1 MSIPREQPSDV
12 KLRAIY
18 NQAIIKG
25 KELVGELNSFRVR
38 PSSSQLLRDLY
49 EVESGTIAAKY
60 AVPDNL
66 VRGYIKVPKLKWV
79 DISSPLAKDEPDTA
93 YSYFVSG
100 SAGLLV
106 INEVHKDRDKN
117 RPGQTFKPSELAW
130 QSFLLGA
137 EQDGVLPTSLRDIV
151 VSHVVN
157 ENTRDVILETTRV
170 STSLLSKDHGHQEF
184 TQVDDGFHALL
195 GSVLGKSV
203 LHMLL
208 DHKAEIGYRCVDR
221 VILVG
226 KKDLQPDQARSFI
239 VVLSE
244 PRPRKRAASELANLP
259 STKRRKLNNSMDYI
273 IESELE

>member
-1 MSIPREQPSDV
+1 MPAKS
-12 KLRAIY
+12 AI
-18 NQAIIKG
+18 
-25 KELVGELNSFRVR
+25 
-38 PSSSQLLRDLY
+38 
-49 EVESGTIAAKY
+49 
-60 AVPDNL
+60 PDNL
-66 VRGYIKVPKLKWV
+66 VRGYIKVPNLKWV

-106 INEVHKDRDKN
+106 INEIHKDRDKN
-117 RPGQTFKPSELAW
+117 RPGQIFKPSELAW

-137 EQDGVLPTSLRDIV
+137 EQDGVLPTSLRNIV

-157 ENTRDVILETTRV
+157 ENTRDVILETTRD

-184 TQVDDGFHALL
+184 TQVDDGFHALPA
-195 GSVLGKSV
+195 SVLGKSV

-226 KKDLQPDQARSFI
+226 KKDVQPDQARSFI
-239 VVLSE
+239 IVLSE

-259 STKRRKLNNSMDYI
+259 STKRRKLNHSKEYI
-273 IESELE
+273 IESE